1 MYIND
6 DRLLLDLGE
15 IIDIFCVSYVSQL
28 AVWDEVFWRC
38 TCLSPLAFSF
48 NADKLCYLQDGKEGI
63 ERKLQFSSSIKAFN
77 SAGLLYVM
85 WHPLVGPQNSGAP
98 NVLVLNLKKSK
109 Q

>member
-1 MYIND
+1 M
-6 DRLLLDLGE
+6 
-15 IIDIFCVSYVSQL
+15 
-28 AVWDEVFWRC
+28 FWRC

-48 NADKLCYLQDGKEGI
+48 IADKLCYLQDGKEGI
-63 ERKLQFSSSIKAFN
+63 ERKLQFSSSIKVFN

-85 WHPLVGPQNSGAP
+85 WHPLVGPHNSGAT

>member
-6 DRLLLDLGE
+6 DRLLLDLRE
-15 IIDIFCVSYVSQL
+15 TIDIFCVSYMSQL

-48 NADKLCYLQDGKEGI
+48 HADKLCSLQDDKEGI
-63 ERKLQFSSSIKAFN
+63 ERKVQFSSSIKAFN
-77 SAGLLYVM
+77 SEGLLYVM
-85 WHPLVGPQNSGAP
+85 WHPLVGPHNSGAP
-98 NVLVLNLKKSK
+98 SVLVSNLKKSK